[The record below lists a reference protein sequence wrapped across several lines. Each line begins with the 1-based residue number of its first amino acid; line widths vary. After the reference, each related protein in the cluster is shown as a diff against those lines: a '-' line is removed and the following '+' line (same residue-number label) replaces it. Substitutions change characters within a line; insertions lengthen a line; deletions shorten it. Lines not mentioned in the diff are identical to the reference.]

1 MLINAEQ
8 LKRECAPFGI
18 ELDAVAIERFDS
30 YARLLVEWN
39 KKINLTAITE
49 PDGIV
54 TRHFADSLSFFT
66 AAKPQDKACLID
78 VGSGA
83 GFPGMPIKI
92 VRPDMQVTLLD
103 GTNKRIT
110 FLGEVARELGLE
122 VNAIHAR
129 AEEAAVKPELR
140 ERFDLATA
148 RAVAELRL
156 LGEYC
161 LGFVKVGGSLVA
173 MKGKL
178 TEQEVADAQHC
189 LSVMGGKVDGTHT
202 LLLADSS
209 ERTLLTVKKS
219 SQTPTGYPRCS
230 AKIAKKPL

>member
-30 YARLLVEWN
+30 YAKLLVEWN

-49 PDGIV
+49 PDAIV
-54 TRHFADSLSFFT
+54 TRHFADSLSFFN
-66 AAKPQDKACLID
+66 AAKPQDKASLID

-110 FLGEVARELGLE
+110 FLSEVARELGLE

-209 ERTLLTVKKS
+209 ERTLLKVKKS